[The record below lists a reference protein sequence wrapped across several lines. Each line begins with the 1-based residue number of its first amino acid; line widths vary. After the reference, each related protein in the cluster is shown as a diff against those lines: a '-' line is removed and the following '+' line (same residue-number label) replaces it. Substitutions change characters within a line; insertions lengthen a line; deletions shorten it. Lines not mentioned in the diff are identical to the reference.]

1 MRFWAKSRM
10 YGWTGVERIFL
21 RMLWLLKIP
30 KSAFIKTQFSQKR
43 DPCPHPPKSAIW
55 SIMVI
60 EGVTQLREPSGVSRL
75 SPWGELS
82 TGAEGRVSRSVWSN
96 NNNQRILE
104 LERVGSKV
112 KTFLASNFQSLM
124 RPKATLVWPCKSMAD
139 QQDQKKCKNSFLT
152 LSILFS
158 YYRCYHRQHKFSW
171 VCGEQLIK

>member
-1 MRFWAKSRM
+1 MGGQSHLWMASHAILMQISK
-10 YGWTGVERIFL
+10 YFL
-21 RMLWLLKIP
+21 SALFYTLFPTLGFAEKGPLL
-30 KSAFIKTQFSQKR
+30 
-43 DPCPHPPKSAIW
+43 PPQKSAIW
-55 SIMVI
+55 SIMAI

-75 SPWGELS
+75 RPWGELS

-158 YYRCYHRQHKFSW
+158 YYRCYQRQHKFSW

>member
-1 MRFWAKSRM
+1 MTTRTPA
-10 YGWTGVERIFL
+10 VL
-21 RMLWLLKIP
+21 
-30 KSAFIKTQFSQKR
+30 KTQIPEIGLYENSIFAEKG
-43 DPCPHPPKSAIW
+43 PLPLPHPQKSAIW
-55 SIMVI
+55 SIVVI

-124 RPKATLVWPCKSMAD
+124 RPKATIVWPCKSMAD
-139 QQDQKKCKNSFLT
+139 QQDQKSVRIRFWPFQYCSAVVNIIKENISFHEFAM
-152 LSILFS
+152 SN
-158 YYRCYHRQHKFSW
+158 W
-171 VCGEQLIK
+171 